1 MIPIDATTGK
11 QSGSKVYDGTPDAC
25 YGVMC
30 PKRSTCELHALLGIV
45 DGTVIES
52 CQQGRLWPL
61 YQPTEGAM

>member
-1 MIPIDATTGK
+1 MIPIDTLTGLPQGK
-11 QSGSKVYDGTPDAC
+11 LYDGHPDAC

-30 PKRSTCELHALLGIV
+30 PQRATCQLHADLGIV

-61 YQPTEGAM
+61 YRACLPKP